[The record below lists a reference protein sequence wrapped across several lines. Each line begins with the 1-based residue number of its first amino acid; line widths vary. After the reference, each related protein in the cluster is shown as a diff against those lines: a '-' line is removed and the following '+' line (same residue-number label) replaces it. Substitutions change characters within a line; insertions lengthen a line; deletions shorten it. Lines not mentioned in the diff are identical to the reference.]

1 MPDPGMR
8 EHNPARSTAQDLGNA
23 PVVTL
28 TATFSRRAQL
38 VLGLVTALSTLLF
51 ALVSH
56 HLLQTRTAQAALDRA
71 QAYATALQ
79 PGPNGLL
86 DEAVTRVRARHPQ
99 VLAVGTLD
107 ARGGLRAVYPE
118 RPTYRAAI
126 LRACAQ
132 PGDTCAVTVVSDG
145 RKAPAWGITT
155 SLGEVESLHSRE
167 VVFLLSRSSSVV
179 TLLGGTAGFALGM
192 LGLAGGAAYVL
203 SRWIDR
209 RVAQPLK
216 KLGGVPT
223 SAASLASW
231 VEELP
236 AGCWR
241 ETHGLHHHIRNL
253 YRRVVHSETEL
264 QELER
269 RSREQLRAR
278 EVGFARQLQQVKDQA
293 LIDALTGLRNRRFLE
308 TEVEQF
314 VEQQRQN
321 GRDLALV
328 MLDLDNFKAHNDQYG
343 HKAGD
348 ELLRFTGALLRG
360 SLRPNDAAIRYGGDE
375 FMLLLSDVSAEQAVA
390 ITRRITSLF
399 QQFTKR
405 FNSPKAPTLSAGV
418 ASIGQHPKA
427 SCAQLIAQAD
437 AALYDAKHAG
447 KNSVVTR
454 SAA

>member
-1 MPDPGMR
+1 M
-8 EHNPARSTAQDLGNA
+8 DLGN
-23 PVVTL
+23 PRVVAL
-28 TATFSRRAQL
+28 TTTFSRRAQL

-56 HLLQTRTAQAALDRA
+56 HLLMTRTQRAAVDRA

-79 PGPNGLL
+79 PGPNGVL
-86 DEAVTRVRARHPQ
+86 DEAVARVQTRHPQ
-99 VLAVGTLD
+99 VLAVGTLNS
-107 ARGGLRAVYPE
+107 RGELRAVYPE

-126 LRACAQ
+126 LRSRSQ
-132 PGDTCAVTVVSDG
+132 PGDTCAVSVVSDG
-145 RKAPAWGITT
+145 RNSPAWGITT
-155 SLGEVESLHSRE
+155 SLGDVAGLPARE
-167 VVFLLSRSSSVV
+167 VVFLLTRDSAVLP
-179 TLLGGTAGFALGM
+179 LLGGCAGFALGM
-192 LGLAGGAAYVL
+192 LGLAGGAAHLL
-203 SRWIDR
+203 SRWIER
-209 RVAQPLK
+209 RVAQPLTL
-216 KLGGVPT
+216 LGGAPT
-223 SAASLASW
+223 STTSLASW

-236 AGCWR
+236 PGCWR
-241 ETHGLHHHIRNL
+241 ETNSLHRHIRDL
-253 YRRVVHSETEL
+253 YRRIVHSETEL
-264 QELER
+264 QDLQR

-278 EVGFARQLQQVKDQA
+278 EIGFARQLQQVKDLA
-293 LIDALTGLRNRRFLE
+293 LIDPLTGLRNRRFLE

-314 VEQQRQN
+314 VEQQRQS

-328 MLDLDNFKAHNDQYG
+328 MLDLDNFKLHNDQYG

-360 SLRPNDAAIRYGGDE
+360 ALRPNDAAIRYGGDE

-405 FNSPKAPTLSAGV
+405 FNSPNAPTLSAGV
-418 ASIGQHPKA
+418 ASIGEHPNAK
-427 SCAQLIAQAD
+427 CAQLISEAD

-447 KNSVVTR
+447 KNSVVSR